1 MSDFDKLLEEELE
14 KQKKKKKE
22 QEKQTLTPSK
32 TLGNSLSYLPSYNKL
47 TASDIAPVLRTTR
60 ATGGGDFAPVQS
72 KEDDS
77 KLDFFQ
83 KGALGDIDLGK
94 HFKDGF
100 QFSDLYKAERDLKL
114 GVAKAIL
121 GTVGDAST
129 NAIKGV
135 GSLVEGVT
143 DLVGYSASGYAHLF
157 GNHEAAER
165 IKQQAQES
173 TVDKLAAPLDNFLD
187 KYSVLGRTSDSILQG
202 VGQVGGI
209 LATGGLGSAAGLSS
223 AGVTALT
230 TGTMGLSGMGS
241 GMGEA
246 YQGGATDGEAL
257 AYGAISGAADA
268 LTELLFGGL
277 GKAVNAVGL
286 SKGLS
291 SVDDMLAKKV
301 SGLFKSQIAKNISEF
316 GIKAGAEGF
325 EEVLAGIA
333 QGIGKHITYA
343 DDKELS
349 EIMKDENLL
358 EQFIVGAV
366 TSGIA
371 QAPGLHIANKTKT
384 DFVTGQTQQ
393 EQDVLKKVVEDRI
406 AELEAKGTTLTK
418 KQKGEIEADVLQDME
433 KGYISTETIEEVLGG
448 ENYTAYQD
456 TIKQENDA
464 LAELAELYEGDELK
478 QRAEEFISNS
488 NRNELAKTLSESVY
502 DMVKDTRLGESYR
515 DRARRGQ
522 YYEADVTKYD
532 EKQRVTIQRAI
543 DSGVLNNTNRTH
555 DMVDFIARVSADTG
569 VLFDF
574 TNNAKLKDS
583 IFAVNGKTVDGYI
596 TKDGITINVNSP
608 RYINTIVGHEIT
620 HAFEGTKQYEVLEKA
635 LFEYAKEKGTYKDV
649 LKEVYDM
656 YHGEEGYQGYEGLKK
671 IKKEAVAN
679 LVGDYLFTDKNFIN
693 HLSAKHQNIFQKVW
707 NEVKYMVKIAR
718 AGSDQAKKLLE
729 VQKAFEDAY
738 RNGGKTVAE
747 TKHSLSPVEAVQ
759 PKTEKWHRTATTE
772 EAMAKFPNMWNVA
785 AEESEVRNPTQIRTT
800 VKTYRNIYDI
810 LKSEGFNGTILDA
823 SSGLGDGTKAG
834 IEEYGFNVEDIEP
847 YPDKG
852 YNPKYQDY
860 STLDKKYDVIIS
872 NAVLNVLPQDQR
884 DALVVKMGELLNDGG
899 RMFIN
904 VRGKDVE
911 SLAKTGKNIHL
922 GNMEWI
928 ETVKGSYQKGFTT
941 DELKA
946 YLEDALGE
954 GYTVDKT
961 NKFGGVSVVVTKDGG
976 VKYSLSGDSN
986 GNTATFKGRPFWS
999 GSVSLLDGV
1008 IEEVH
1013 TYKQAEN
1020 SDFHHSMYFSPGQ
1033 VEKMANGE
1041 NAFFWVDR
1049 GEVQGEWRDSISKDI
1064 KDSIERQIVK
1074 FSLSK
1079 DSDGKQLTNEQ
1090 IEYFKD
1096 SKMRDADG
1104 NLKVM
1109 YHGTASGG
1117 FHTFQHGYSDDD
1129 TSFFFVDNNGVAS
1142 TYSGTTER
1150 YEAQTLRTA
1159 DDFNR
1164 FFAEIGASEYEVTE
1178 TDGKFTLLEDGDE
1191 IATSDTADGIYEE
1204 FRDWSGKGYGSVN
1217 YKVYLNLKNPL
1228 EVDADG
1234 REWNALPNVS
1244 GEATQYEYIKMLEVG
1259 DDGKVTIEYS
1269 MVGDSAPVTER
1280 VDLYEKFESG
1290 LADTLSNLAPG
1301 ESVDGVYANPSTT
1314 RDYAQYAKKNGY
1326 DGVIFKNI
1334 YDIGGWG
1341 GSHRKSTVAI
1351 AFDSNQIKSV
1361 ANSKPTADPD
1371 IRYSLSAEQ
1380 KEYFKDSVVRD
1391 ENGNLKVMYHG
1402 TSKGGFYSFDTYGSN
1417 YGLFGTG
1424 SYFTDSK
1431 AVGESYTKK
1440 GKGNNPQVYEAYLN
1454 IKNPLDMDAPA
1465 NPAEWAK
1472 AFDDVDFPESG
1483 TNEDFYRAVEEY
1495 YADQYM
1501 AKWEVAEII
1510 RDSIQ
1515 FGMGHDGLT
1524 HIGGGRVN
1532 PDGERHR
1539 VYIAFEPE
1547 QIKHIDNVKPTDHP
1561 DIRYSLSEK
1570 KKLNDVGL
1578 DYDANNQTVS
1588 YSMSSLE
1595 DAFDYNKSEADY
1607 LASRLEYETALAKS
1621 IAEDKENVTKEEMDK
1636 AKRYLDS
1643 LFLIHD
1649 MIAMDRDRLDYEAA
1663 VGKSAWVSNAEY
1675 GGSIDFSTLC
1685 AKRRLFTGTFD
1696 AIQNELPDTVL
1707 DENDFLQIRNML
1719 LEKELESP
1727 CSMCYV
1733 EGSRAKHGVYVAK
1746 FLKEYK
1752 QTNPAWIPQIADF
1765 TSTTRL
1771 EQTRINHPEAYEAYV
1786 EAMNKLSQRKPK
1798 EASVRTDYRG
1808 EILRDFKD
1816 TSTVAEKNKN
1826 GGVRFNSFSDFEI
1839 IHAIDCMQV
1848 LTDMARVGLNGQAY
1862 TKVKEFAEAFGNT
1875 GLKINLSL
1883 VAKDVDEN
1891 GKLIMDE
1898 TNGMKYDEAMDLR
1911 NRYSEN
1917 VGTVI
1922 VVFNEAQLRAALADS
1937 TIDYV
1942 LPFHRSQWRK
1952 SQYTM
1957 MGLPVSTKDF
1967 TNYQNDRIKNPKSGR
1982 DVKLSKI
1989 KHISEYT
1996 NDITGETFE
2005 IKDNIMPNQYWDFN
2019 LDGRGNAQRY
2029 LDYINANGMTPKFN
2043 FLLDKVDGKW
2053 VLPEGAVG
2061 DGYFKV
2067 LIDFKMYNND
2077 GWGSPQNPVVP
2088 EFNMPFI
2095 QKMLENYK
2103 GGHQAFPVAHDV
2115 VSEFVEGK
2123 KSGKF
2128 SLSNDDTHPIK
2139 QGNWHISGKDVAY
2152 EDIAPVREDAY
2163 KTKATVAENTTVPVV
2178 AENATTEELFPDDLV
2193 PGAEDDADT
2202 QARLASLGE
2211 SDMPP
2216 ETEAPYTGEP
2226 STPVDP
2232 FAERD
2237 IKEVGNQKIKAYMYE
2252 NPEVKPFFQAEAN
2265 IMLGE
2270 LRDTVKG
2277 ERIYLEDGSWTGT
2290 SRHTSDD
2297 IAYLRD
2303 SLGYSYA
2310 EIEKGL
2316 NAIIEDNGKE
2326 NIAVAKRIEF
2336 VLHDRL
2342 SKGYTDFNTDMEIPA
2357 DQDYINLLNEKR
2369 ISEYS
2374 EEAFARFMETADQ
2387 YAPPADD
2394 IAPVAQ
2400 TASPAKT
2407 APAREEYL
2415 AVTPKRKKEP
2425 KMVRA
2430 DTPFDQKTANILAEE
2445 PKVQKKK
2452 NSLWSMIKE
2461 NILDNGMVFEDLA
2474 LKTKN
2479 RDLQAKWNFIRYSQ
2493 SRAQKLIG
2501 DGADGVKS
2509 LNAIRKEVESSGKT
2523 QKFYEYLYHWLNVDR
2538 MTLEERYEDTP
2549 NKAVFGDSV
2558 TADMSRVAAVQLG
2571 KENPEFRKWAR
2582 DVYLYN
2588 KHLRNLMVDK
2598 GVISQETADLWAEM
2612 YPHYVPIR
2620 RIDDAGLNIN
2630 VPLDTGRTGVNA
2642 PIKRAT
2648 GGNSDILPLFDTMA
2662 QRTLQT
2668 YKAIAK
2674 NSFGVE
2680 LKNTLGTTITKEQTD
2695 VDGVI
2700 DSMDNHEGLLQE
2712 GKNGKKP
2719 TFTVFEDG
2727 EKVTFEITDEM
2738 YNAMKPTS
2746 DLMSYTNPIANTIS
2760 NVHRGLLTEYN
2771 PVFMTTN
2778 AIKDTQDILINSQ
2791 HPVKTYANL
2800 PRATWE
2806 LAKKGKWFREYM
2818 ENGGE
2823 DNSYFDSDTNSFDT
2837 EEKGV
2842 RKLLGIPP
2850 LSWISKANN
2859 FIERTPR
2866 LAEYITSREAGRSI
2880 EVSML
2885 DAARVTT
2892 NFAAGGKLTKFA
2904 NRNGATFLNASVQ
2917 GAVQQARNIR
2927 EAKANGLKGWA
2938 QLAGKFAL
2946 VGLPAVL
2953 LNGLM
2958 WDDDD
2963 DYEELSDYV
2972 KQNYYIVGKY
2982 GDGKFVRI
2990 PKGRTLAVIQNAIEQ
3005 VVNVATGND
3014 EADLKSFLELAISN
3028 LAPNNP
3034 IENNILAP
3042 IIQVAKNETW
3052 YGEDLVP
3059 TRLQDLPASEQ
3070 YDEST
3075 DAISKWLGEKL
3086 NLSPYKIN
3094 YLLDQYSGGIGDTV
3108 LPMLTPE
3115 AESGNN
3121 SFIGNMIAPLKSKF
3135 TTDSV
3140 MNNQNVSD
3148 FYDTKDEL
3156 TTNAKASTATDEDIL
3171 MNKYMNSINAE
3182 LSELYAK
3189 KREIQNSNYSD
3200 SLKYSMVRDVQKQI
3214 VDLTREGL
3222 DTYKGVSINGEYAT
3236 VGDRYFKKNDEG
3248 EWQKM
3253 SDEQVTKHKVTSA
3266 AGDSPY
3272 ATDGK
3277 NHYRF
3282 YVKEG
3287 ETEGEWRKLTDEQLE
3302 KQNEVTK
3309 GLGIS
3314 AVDYWGKKEE
3324 YDYAYEHPESYA
3336 VAKAVGGY
3344 DSYKAYSDELY
3355 DIKADKDENGKSIS
3369 GSRKEKVIDYLNELD
3384 ADYYTK
3390 IILFKNEYNA
3400 DDTYNE
3406 EIVEYLDSRDDI
3418 SYEEMVTILKKLGF
3432 TVSKDGTV
3440 TW

>member
-1 MSDFDKLLEEELE
+1 MSNFDEQLNKELE
-14 KQKKKKKE
+14 KLKKKKKQNTVTVKTSQPKTFDSQLNDE
-22 QEKQTLTPSK
+22 LLHLKKYGTNTGKDTGEYEDRQTIEYIAPAKKERSHAWDRPEGSTSSGSSVFDIATNQQKYSKMSSDLDMASEISKKILAIDNRSKYGALAQDDAYWNKEREKLQKELDSLVNGYGGLNNLRTQTQTLGQQLKLAQYQQKGSQLASAVDFNSKEFSKYAKEDKTVNDDLYEFVNNRNNAQAVKFNPAQHYHNAQPIQTTPYGASASAPVVPETNTEAVRNQYAGK
-32 TLGNSLSYLPSYNKL
+32 GYHLLTEEEKSVFNYYWAKEGKEKAVEWLDSLQWELNERMASQNVENIGDSFAKKILYGAQTGFNQFTSGLDSAANALTGKDEFQVPNVTQITSSLLRENMTGAGKVAYDLTTSTANMLPSILASSVANFIVPGSGAVVGAATMGTSAGGNAYQDMINKGYD
-47 TASDIAPVLRTTR
+47 ASQAKAYGLLIGGSESVLQYALGGITKL
-60 ATGGGDFAPVQS
+60 GGGSGGAFESLIGKALPSIENGLARFALQYGG
-72 KEDDS
+72 KM
-77 KLDFFQ
+77 LDEGLEEGIQEVLDPIFQ
-83 KGALGDIDLGK
+83 RMVGNPD
-94 HFKDGF
+94 
-100 QFSDLYKAERDLKL
+100 AEVDWGEVVYSTL
-114 GVAKAIL
+114 L
-121 GTVGDAST
+121 GT
-129 NAIKGV
+129 
-135 GSLVEGVT
+135 L
-143 DLVGYSASGYAHLF
+143 
-157 GNHEAAER
+157 
-165 IKQQAQES
+165 
-173 TVDKLAAPLDNFLD
+173 
-187 KYSVLGRTSDSILQG
+187 
-202 VGQVGGI
+202 
-209 LATGGLGSAAGLSS
+209 S
-223 AGVTALT
+223 AGVLESTSVPGAVKAYKNGIDPVT
-230 TGTMGLSGMGS
+230 GLS
-241 GMGEA
+241 
-246 YQGGATDGEAL
+246 
-257 AYGAISGAADA
+257 
-268 LTELLFGGL
+268 
-277 GKAVNAVGL
+277 
-286 SKGLS
+286 
-291 SVDDMLAKKV
+291 
-301 SGLFKSQIAKNISEF
+301 
-316 GIKAGAEGF
+316 
-325 EEVLAGIA
+325 
-333 QGIGKHITYA
+333 
-343 DDKELS
+343 
-349 EIMKDENLL
+349 
-358 EQFIVGAV
+358 
-366 TSGIA
+366 
-371 QAPGLHIANKTKT
+371 AN
-384 DFVTGQTQQ
+384 D
-393 EQDVLKKVVEDRI
+393 KKVVDKVYKDMVAEEEKSGKVTQKRKDEIYDGLIEQLDR
-406 AELEAKGTTLTK
+406 
-418 KQKGEIEADVLQDME
+418 GEIS
-433 KGYISTETIEEVLGG
+433 IETIEEVLGG

-456 TIKQENDA
+456 LVKQDNEA

-478 QRAEEFISNS
+478 QKAEEFINNS
-488 NRNELAKTLSESVY
+488 KRNELAKTLSESVY

-522 YYEADVTKYD
+522 LFQADTTKYD

-555 DMVDFIARVSADTG
+555 DMVDFIAKVSADTG

-649 LKEVYDM
+649 LKEVYEM
-656 YHGEEGYQGYEGLKK
+656 YHGEEGYEGYDGLKK

-679 LVGDYLFTDKNFIN
+679 LVGDYLFTDKNFVN

-707 NEVKYMVKIAR
+707 NEIKYMVKIAR
-718 AGSDQAKKLLE
+718 AGSDEAKKLLE
-729 VQKAFEDAY
+729 VQKAFEEAY

-759 PKTEKWHRTATTE
+759 PKSEVWHRTATTE

-834 IEEYGFNVEDIEP
+834 VEEYGFNVEDIEP

-884 DALVVKMGELLNDGG
+884 DALVVKMGELLNEGG

-922 GNMEWI
+922 GKMEWI

-976 VKYSLSGDSN
+976 VKYSLS
-986 GNTATFKGRPFWS
+986 
-999 GSVSLLDGV
+999 
-1008 IEEVH
+1008 
-1013 TYKQAEN
+1013 
-1020 SDFHHSMYFSPGQ
+1020 
-1033 VEKMANGE
+1033 
-1041 NAFFWVDR
+1041 
-1049 GEVQGEWRDSISKDI
+1049 
-1064 KDSIERQIVK
+1064 
-1074 FSLSK
+1074 K

-1109 YHGTASGG
+1109 YHGTSSGG

-1159 DDFNR
+1159 EDFNK
-1164 FFAEIGASEYEVTE
+1164 FFAEIGATEYEVTE

-1204 FRDWSGKGYGSVN
+1204 FRDWSGKGYGAVN

-1326 DGVIFKNI
+1326 DGVIFNNI

-1361 ANSKPTADPD
+1361 ANAKPTADPD

-1402 TSKGGFYSFDTYGSN
+1402 TPNGDYTIFKD
-1417 YGLFGTG
+1417 GT
-1424 SYFTDSK
+1424 YFTDNK
-1431 AVGESYTKK
+1431 E
-1440 GKGNNPQVYEAYLN
+1440 
-1454 IKNPLDMDAPA
+1454 
-1465 NPAEWAK
+1465 
-1472 AFDDVDFPESG
+1472 
-1483 TNEDFYRAVEEY
+1483 
-1495 YADQYM
+1495 YADRYQNPGASSIRTGKVASNPKTFAVYLDIKKPFDIKDAEARRIYIDDYIKGGNAM
-1501 AKWEVAEII
+1501 GINPYLSDAEYAKIKTIDWTEGEDLREFLI
-1510 RDSIQ
+1510 DN
-1515 FGMGHDGLT
+1515 GYDYDGLVLDEGAD
-1524 HIGGGRVN
+1524 GGYGDEVKSRGTSYV
-1532 PDGERHR
+1532 
-1539 VYIAFEPE
+1539 IFKPE
-1547 QIKHIDNVKPTDHP
+1547 QAKNIDNVKPTVDK
-1561 DIRYSLSEK
+1561 DIRFSLSKAVDGTNDFNSLSYAEIAEEQQKLYQKERSLSERKREVTNNPELLQAMDDVSSVFTEVRGLLSK
-1570 KKLNDVGL
+1570 KRNGTATQAELDRIEELKELKEERIQRVADLQESLGLNAISKEEAEIRETKEALRVASDVAWEREG
-1578 DYDANNQTVS
+1578 
-1588 YSMSSLE
+1588 
-1595 DAFDYNKSEADY
+1595 
-1607 LASRLEYETALAKS
+1607 
-1621 IAEDKENVTKEEMDK
+1621 AEKENIAIEKSGMSAPDYFRKK
-1636 AKRYLDS
+1636 AL
-1643 LFLIHD
+1643 
-1649 MIAMDRDRLDYEAA
+1649 
-1663 VGKSAWVSNAEY
+1663 KS
-1675 GGSIDFSTLC
+1675 F
-1685 AKRRLFTGTFD
+1685 K
-1696 AIQNELPDTVL
+1696 
-1707 DENDFLQIRNML
+1707 
-1719 LEKELESP
+1719 
-1727 CSMCYV
+1727 
-1733 EGSRAKHGVYVAK
+1733 
-1746 FLKEYK
+1746 
-1752 QTNPAWIPQIADF
+1752 
-1765 TSTTRL
+1765 TTA
-1771 EQTRINHPEAYEAYV
+1771 N
-1786 EAMNKLSQRKPK
+1786 
-1798 EASVRTDYRG
+1798 
-1808 EILRDFKD
+1808 
-1816 TSTVAEKNKN
+1816 
-1826 GGVRFNSFSDFEI
+1826 
-1839 IHAIDCMQV
+1839 
-1848 LTDMARVGLNGQAY
+1848 
-1862 TKVKEFAEAFGNT
+1862 
-1875 GLKINLSL
+1875 
-1883 VAKDVDEN
+1883 
-1891 GKLIMDE
+1891 
-1898 TNGMKYDEAMDLR
+1898 
-1911 NRYSEN
+1911 
-1917 VGTVI
+1917 
-1922 VVFNEAQLRAALADS
+1922 FNEAGYLLPDGKLLNFSGGERNHRYRDHREIGEIYEATNGVKALNRFMRDGNIRIMAESPGIDITSGVEPTNEQYAALRRFIKSNGVDDGRFFVDFSDADGRNVGKYS
-1937 TIDYV
+1937 
-1942 LPFHRSQWRK
+1942 
-1952 SQYTM
+1952 
-1957 MGLPVSTKDF
+1957 
-1967 TNYQNDRIKNPKSGR
+1967 YQGRIFADRI
-1982 DVKLSKI
+1982 I
-1989 KHISEYT
+1989 
-1996 NDITGETFE
+1996 NDIKYFYQTGKVRESSGLT
-2005 IKDNIMPNQYWDFN
+2005 DF
-2019 LDGRGNAQRY
+2019 L
-2029 LDYINANGMTPKFN
+2029 
-2043 FLLDKVDGKW
+2043 
-2053 VLPEGAVG
+2053 
-2061 DGYFKV
+2061 
-2067 LIDFKMYNND
+2067 
-2077 GWGSPQNPVVP
+2077 
-2088 EFNMPFI
+2088 
-2095 QKMLENYK
+2095 
-2103 GGHQAFPVAHDV
+2103 
-2115 VSEFVEGK
+2115 
-2123 KSGKF
+2123 
-2128 SLSNDDTHPIK
+2128 SLSNNNIQPTK

-2152 EDIAPVREDAY
+2152 EDIAPVAQTMAE
-2163 KTKATVAENTTVPVV
+2163 TKKPVSQTKFVADEP
-2178 AENATTEELFPDDLV
+2178 AEELFPDDREELTNLLSYQFEIR
-2193 PGAEDDADT
+2193 GALESAVAVGDTNTMSMLTQEYEDVTARIRELEAQEAERINSIGDADAPMEMDN
-2202 QARLASLGE
+2202 QYPSE
-2211 SDMPP
+2211 SNPATV
-2216 ETEAPYTGEP
+2216 EN
-2226 STPVDP
+2226 P
-2232 FAERD
+2232 FEDRD
-2237 IKEVGNQKIKAYMYE
+2237 WYNVGNQKIKAYMYE
-2252 NPEVKPFFQAEAN
+2252 NPEVKPFFQDEALAL
-2265 IMLGE
+2265 MTE
-2270 LRDTVKG
+2270 LRDTTKG
-2277 ERIYLEDGSWTGT
+2277 EKFYSEEAFMIGGNEEAWTGVK
-2290 SRHTSDD
+2290 RHTSKS
-2297 IAYLRD
+2297 IETLLD
-2303 SLGYSYA
+2303 SWRMSYA
-2310 EIEKGL
+2310 DIEKGL
-2316 NAIIEDNGKE
+2316 NAIIEDNGAE
-2326 NIAVAKRIEF
+2326 NIAAAKKIEF
-2336 VLHDRL
+2336 MLNDRL
-2342 SKGYTDFNTDMEIPA
+2342 LNGYSDFYSNSFVPPN
-2357 DQDYINLLNEKR
+2357 QDYINLLEEMQIN
-2369 ISEYS
+2369 EYS

-2394 IAPVAQ
+2394 IAPVV
-2400 TASPAKT
+2400 PAKT
-2407 APAREEYL
+2407 APVKEEYL

-2425 KMVRA
+2425 KMVRVDA
-2430 DTPFDQKTANILAEE
+2430 PFAQKTANILAEE

-2461 NILDNGMVFEDLA
+2461 NVLDNGMVFEDLA

-2588 KHLRNLMVDK
+2588 KHLRNLMVEQ

-2680 LKNTLGTTITKEQTD
+2680 LKNTLGTTITKEKTD

-2712 GKNGKKP
+2712 GKNGRKP
-2719 TFTVFEDG
+2719 TFTVFENG

-2738 YNAMKPTS
+2738 YNAMKPAS
-2746 DLMSYTNPIANTIS
+2746 DLMSYTNPVANTIS

-2771 PVFMTTN
+2771 PVFMATN

-2806 LAKKGKWFREYM
+2806 LAKNGKWFREYM

-2946 VGLPAVL
+2946 AGLPAVL

-3005 VVNVATGND
+3005 VVNAATGND
-3014 EADLKSFLELAISN
+3014 EVDLKSFLELAISN

-3042 IIQVAKNETW
+3042 VIQVAKNETW

-3070 YDEST
+3070 FDEST

-3086 NLSPYKIN
+3086 NFSPYKIN

-3115 AESGNN
+3115 AESGDN
-3121 SFIGNMIAPLKSKF
+3121 SLIGNMIAPLKSKF

-3140 MNNQNVSD
+3140 MNNQKVSD

-3200 SLKYSMVRDVQKQI
+3200 SLKYSMVRNVQKQI

-3236 VGDRYFKKNDEG
+3236 VGDRYFKKNEEG

-3253 SDEQVTKHKVTSA
+3253 TDEQVTKHKVTSS

-3287 ETEGEWRKLTDEQLE
+3287 ETDGEWRKLTDEQLE

-3314 AVDYWGKKEE
+3314 AADYWGKKEE

-3344 DSYKAYSDELY
+3344 DSYKGYSDALY
-3355 DIKADKDENGKSIS
+3355 DIKADKDENGKSIN

>member
-14 KQKKKKKE
+14 KLKKKKK
-22 QEKQTLTPSK
+22 QTVTPSN

-60 ATGGGDFAPVQS
+60 VKEKEDDVAPVKT

-83 KGALGDIDLGK
+83 KGA
-94 HFKDGF
+94 
-100 QFSDLYKAERDLKL
+100 FSDGYQFGDVTKS
-114 GVAKAIL
+114 IL
-121 GTVGDAST
+121 GTVGDAGLGVVKGVMGLGEGVGDLIT
-129 NAIKGV
+129 YGVAGVADIFGKDDFADRVKKNAQENAID
-135 GSLVEGVT
+135 
-143 DLVGYSASGYAHLF
+143 DLFSGA
-157 GNHEAAER
+157 
-165 IKQQAQES
+165 
-173 TVDKLAAPLDNFLD
+173 DNYLN
-187 KYSVLGRTSDSILQG
+187 KYSVLARTSDAILQG

-209 LATGGLGSAAGLSS
+209 MATGGLGAAAGLGSV
-223 AGVTALT
+223 GTTALT

-246 YQGGATDGEAL
+246 YKGGATDGEAL

-291 SVDDMLAKKV
+291 SADDMLAKKV
-301 SGLFKSQIAKNISEF
+301 SNLFKSQIAKNISEF

-343 DDKELS
+343 DDKKLS

-371 QAPGLHIANKTKT
+371 QAPSLHIANKTKT

-418 KQKGEIEADVLQDME
+418 KQMGEIEADVLQDME
-433 KGYISTETIEEVLGG
+433 KGFIPTETIEEILGG

-456 TIKQENDA
+456 MVKQDNEA

-478 QRAEEFISNS
+478 QRAEEFITNS
-488 NRNELAKTLSESVY
+488 KRHELAKTLSDSVY

-522 YYEADVTKYD
+522 LFQADTTKYD

-555 DMVDFIARVSADTG
+555 DMVDFIARLSADTG

-574 TNNAKLKDS
+574 TNNEKLKDT
-583 IFAVNGKTVDGYI
+583 IYAVNGKTVDGYI

-620 HAFEGTKQYEVLEKA
+620 HAFEGTKQYEALEKA
-635 LFEYAKEKGTYKDV
+635 LFEYAKEKGNYKDV
-649 LKEVYDM
+649 LKDAYEL
-656 YHGEEGYQGYEGLKK
+656 YHGEEGYEGYEGLKK

-679 LVGDYLFTDKNFIN
+679 LVGDYLFTDKNFVN
-693 HLSAKHQNIFQKVW
+693 HLSANHPNIFQKAW
-707 NEVKYMVKIAR
+707 NKVKYMVKIAR
-718 AGSDQAKKLLE
+718 AGSDEAKKLLE

-759 PKTEKWHRTATTE
+759 PKSEVWHRTATTE

-922 GNMEWI
+922 GKMEWI

-961 NKFGGVSVVVTKDGG
+961 NKFGGVSVIVTKDGG
-976 VKYSLSGDSN
+976 VKYSLS
-986 GNTATFKGRPFWS
+986 
-999 GSVSLLDGV
+999 
-1008 IEEVH
+1008 
-1013 TYKQAEN
+1013 
-1020 SDFHHSMYFSPGQ
+1020 
-1033 VEKMANGE
+1033 
-1041 NAFFWVDR
+1041 
-1049 GEVQGEWRDSISKDI
+1049 
-1064 KDSIERQIVK
+1064 
-1074 FSLSK
+1074 K
-1079 DSDGKQLTNEQ
+1079 DSDGKQLTKEQ
-1090 IEYFKD
+1090 QEYFKD
-1096 SKMRDADG
+1096 SKVVDENG
-1104 NLKVM
+1104 NLLTV
-1109 YHGTASGG
+1109 YHGTPRGG
-1117 FHTFQHGYSDDD
+1117 F
-1129 TSFFFVDNNGVAS
+1129 
-1142 TYSGTTER
+1142 TE
-1150 YEAQTLRTA
+1150 
-1159 DDFNR
+1159 FNHSM
-1164 FFAEIGASEYEVTE
+1164 IGS
-1178 TDGKFTLLEDGDE
+1178 
-1191 IATSDTADGIYEE
+1191 TSDYGYLGRGFYFTSRERVAKYYAGYLNSSEVK
-1204 FRDWSGKGYGSVN
+1204 KGY
-1217 YKVYLNLKNPL
+1217 LNITNPFVIHTKPNKSDL
-1228 EVDADG
+1228 AFTIESIMGQRFGGEDADYE
-1234 REWNALPNVS
+1234 RSVAFTEWL
-1244 GEATQYEYIKMLEVG
+1244 K
-1259 DDGKVTIEYS
+1259 D
-1269 MVGDSAPVTER
+1269 
-1280 VDLYEKFESG
+1280 
-1290 LADTLSNLAPG
+1290 
-1301 ESVDGVYANPSTT
+1301 
-1314 RDYAQYAKKNGY
+1314 NGY
-1326 DGVIFKNI
+1326 DGVICRDEI
-1334 YDIGGWG
+1334 M
-1341 GSHRKSTVAI
+1341 AL
-1351 AFDSNQIKSV
+1351 DSNQFKNADNV
-1361 ANSKPTADPD
+1361 NPTADPD
-1371 IRYSLSAEQ
+1371 IRYSLSNDKQDMSGATDWNNSFDYWGESISEGQAKYFADSVVRIGGKLVPVYHGTGTDINSFDRGYSDRHSKEDQGLFWAAFDKEYADDYSDGVVKKGYLNIKEILDIGNIDGYTSYDKRAEEISRLINVSKEDIDAKMEEKGYDYIYQLTGSKWFMDKVVENGYDGVLAWESGLKTFGFVDSNQFKNVDNTTPTSDSDIRYSISAEQ

-1431 AVGESYTKK
+1431 TVGESYTKK
-1440 GKGNNPQVYEAYLN
+1440 GRGNNPQVYEAYLN
-1454 IKNPLDMDAPA
+1454 ITNPLDMDAPA
-1465 NPAEWAK
+1465 NPTEWAE
-1472 AFDDVDFPESG
+1472 AFDEVDFPESG

-1515 FGMGHDGLT
+1515 FGMGYDGLT

-1532 PDGERHR
+1532 PNGERHR

-1547 QIKHIDNVKPTDHP
+1547 QIKRIDNVKPTTDP
-1561 DIRYSLSEK
+1561 DIRYSLSDR
-1570 KKLNDVGL
+1570 KKLKDVGL
-1578 DYDANNQTVS
+1578 DYDAKNETVS

-1621 IAEDKENVTKEEMDK
+1621 IAEDKENVTKEEMGK

-1752 QTNPAWIPQIADF
+1752 QTNPEWIPQIADF

-1771 EQTRINHPEAYEAYV
+1771 EQTRINHPEAYQAYV
-1786 EAMNKLSQRKPK
+1786 DAMNKLSQRKPK

-1826 GGVRFNSFSDFEI
+1826 GGVRFNSFSDFEV

-1911 NRYSEN
+1911 NRYSDN

-1922 VVFNEAQLRAALADS
+1922 VVFNEAQLRAALADN

-1967 TNYQNDRIKNPKSGR
+1967 TNYQNDRIKNPNTGR

-1989 KHISEYT
+1989 KHISHYT

-2095 QKMLENYK
+2095 QQMLENYK

-2115 VSEFVEGK
+2115 VSAFVEGK

-2152 EDIAPVREDAY
+2152 EEIAPVD
-2163 KTKATVAENTTVPVV
+2163 KTKAVAK
-2178 AENATTEELFPDDLV
+2178 NATTEELFPDDLV

-2202 QARLASLGE
+2202 QARLASLDE
-2211 SDMPP
+2211 ADMPP
-2216 ETEAPYTGEP
+2216 EMEAPYTGEP

-2232 FAERD
+2232 FANRD
-2237 IKEVGNQKIKAYMYE
+2237 IKEVGNQKVKAYMYE

-2277 ERIYLEDGSWTGT
+2277 ERIYQEDGSWTGT

-2342 SKGYTDFNTDMEIPA
+2342 SKGYTDFNTEMEIPA

-2374 EEAFARFMETADQ
+2374 EEAFARFIETADQ

-2394 IAPVAQ
+2394 IAPVA
-2400 TASPAKT
+2400 PAK
-2407 APAREEYL
+2407 EEYL

-2425 KMVRA
+2425 KMVRV
-2430 DTPFDQKTANILAEE
+2430 DKPVDQKTANILAEE

-2452 NSLWSMIKE
+2452 NGLWSMVKE
-2461 NILDNGMVFEDLA
+2461 NVLDNGMVFEDLA

-2479 RDLQAKWNFIRYSQ
+2479 RDLQAKWNYIRYSQ

-2509 LNAIRKEVESSGKT
+2509 LDSIRKEVEKSGKT

-2538 MTLEERYEDTP
+2538 MTLEDRYEDTP

-2571 KENPEFRKWAR
+2571 KENPEFRRWAQ
-2582 DVYLYN
+2582 DVYRYN
-2588 KHLRNLMVDK
+2588 RHLRNLMVEQ

-2620 RIDDAGLNIN
+2620 RIDDDGLNIN

-2680 LKNTLGTTITKEQTD
+2680 LKNALGTTITKEQTD

-2712 GKNGKKP
+2712 GKNGRKP
-2719 TFTVFEDG
+2719 TFTVFENG

-2738 YNAMKPTS
+2738 YNAMKPAS
-2746 DLMSYTNPIANTIS
+2746 DLMSYTNPVANTIS

-2771 PVFMTTN
+2771 PVFMATN

-2806 LAKKGKWFREYM
+2806 LAKNGKWFREYM

-2866 LAEYITSREAGRSI
+2866 LAEYIASREAGRSI

-2946 VGLPAVL
+2946 AGLPAVL

-3005 VVNVATGND
+3005 VVNAATGND
-3014 EADLKSFLELAISN
+3014 EVDLKSFLELAISN

-3059 TRLQDLPASEQ
+3059 TRLQDLPAAEQ
-3070 YDEST
+3070 FDEST

-3086 NLSPYKIN
+3086 NYSPYKIN
-3094 YLLDQYSGGIGDTV
+3094 YLLDQYSGGIGDTI

-3115 AESGNN
+3115 AESGDN
-3121 SFIGNMIAPLKSKF
+3121 SLIGNMIAPLKSKF

-3148 FYDTKDEL
+3148 FYETKEEL
-3156 TTNAKASTATDEDIL
+3156 TTNAKASTATDEDVL
-3171 MNKYMNSINAE
+3171 MNKYVNSINAE
-3182 LSELYAK
+3182 LSELYAR
-3189 KREIQNSNYSD
+3189 KREIQNSRYSD
-3200 SLKYSMVRDVQKQI
+3200 SLKYSMVRDIQKQI
-3214 VDLTREGL
+3214 VDLTKESL
-3222 DTYKGVSINGEYAT
+3222 ETYKDVSINGEYAT
-3236 VGDRYFKKNDEG
+3236 VGDRYYKKNDEG

-3253 SDEQVTKHKVTSA
+3253 SDEQVTKHKVTSS

-3287 ETEGEWRKLTDEQLE
+3287 ETEGEWRKITDEQLE

-3309 GLGIS
+3309 ALGIS
-3314 AVDYWGKKEE
+3314 AVDYWGNKEE
-3324 YDYAYEHPESYA
+3324 YDYAYEYPESYA

-3344 DSYKAYSDELY
+3344 ESYKTYSDELY

-3369 GSRKEKVIDYLNELD
+3369 GSRKEKVIDYINNLD
-3384 ADYYTK
+3384 VDYYTK

-3406 EIVEYLDSRDDI
+3406 DIVEYLNSRDDI
-3418 SYEEMVTILKKLGF
+3418 SYSEMVTILKKLGF